1 MEKLIF
7 ANGCFDIL
15 HRGHIEL
22 FKYTK
27 SIGNK
32 LIVGIDSDEK
42 VKRDKGQAR
51 PFNCLE
57 DRIAMLEAI
66 KYIDKVISFDTRQ
79 ELEDLIKSL
88 NPDVLVV
95 GSDWKGKEVV
105 GDIFAKEVKFFDR
118 IGDYSTT
125 KILENNK

>member
-1 MEKLIF
+1 
-7 ANGCFDIL
+7 
-15 HRGHIEL
+15 
-22 FKYTK
+22 
-27 SIGNK
+27 
-32 LIVGIDSDEK
+32 
-42 VKRDKGQAR
+42 
-51 PFNCLE
+51 
-57 DRIAMLEAI
+57 LEAI
-66 KYIDKVISFDTRQ
+66 KYIDKVVSFDTRQ
-79 ELEDLIKSL
+79 ELEDLIKSH